1 MSSVETLS
9 HVQQFSNIIYRI
21 RFYTGL
27 KSIKVKHEGQNGRC
41 GNSLFWIGPMLGS
54 WSTDTDK
61 YIYEQ
66 IHLKLMNLSC
76 FLFLTLK
83 VSPKSKFKLLN
94 FSPFWN
100 FEYFPCHFTIWSNL
114 IERNLLKFI
123 FPIVSFI
130 FTFPIVSLCLLFYH
144 LVQNLIE
151 RNLLKFI
158 FPICFFHIYLS
169 HCFFLLTILPFGPN
183 WLRENFLSNQ
193 HFPSLCP
200 FLLHLQQKPF
210 PLFTSILL

>member
-27 KSIKVKHEGQNGRC
+27 KSIKVKHEGRNGGF
-41 GNSLFWIGPMLGS
+41 GNSLFCNRTYAWFMIYKI
-54 WSTDTDK
+54 ST
-61 YIYEQ
+61 YEP
-66 IHLKLMNLSC
+66 IHLKLMNLSY

-83 VSPKSKFKLLN
+83 VSPKSKCGLLN
-94 FSPFWN
+94 FSSFWN
-100 FEYFPCHFTIWSNL
+100 VEYFPCHFTIWSNL

-144 LVQNLIE
+144 LVQIDWG
-151 RNLLKFI
+151 K
-158 FPICFFHIYLS
+158 
-169 HCFFLLTILPFGPN
+169 T
-183 WLRENFLSNQ
+183 SNQ
-193 HFPSLCP
+193 HFPLPHSVLFSYISDKSL
-200 FLLHLQQKPF
+200 FHV
-210 PLFTSILL
+210 